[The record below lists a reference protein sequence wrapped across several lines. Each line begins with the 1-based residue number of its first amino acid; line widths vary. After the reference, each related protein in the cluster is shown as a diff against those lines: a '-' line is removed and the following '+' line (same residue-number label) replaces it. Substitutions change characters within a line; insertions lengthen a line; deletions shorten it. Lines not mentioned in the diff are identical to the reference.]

1 MHFDDRLDT
10 VLSQPPSGKAMVRI
24 QYRQLLDL
32 LGTTVPQAS
41 GEALDAAFL
50 RLAELADGIPAV
62 ERAAMIQEPGLRLR
76 SPVLVAHLARDEPA
90 VADAVIGKA
99 SLTEDQ
105 WLDLIPALPAHA
117 RGLLRHRRDLDA
129 SAEALLDR
137 LGATYRPLPYA
148 KADVGA
154 KPAPPAEEPIAEIG
168 AIVRRIEA
176 FRRTRAQNEAS
187 GTHGD
192 TPRLPLDD
200 ESYCPPLR
208 PVETFDFTTDVE
220 GRIDW
225 AEPSVAPMV
234 IGFNLPTLGG
244 PGTSVIGQVA
254 TGFRYRQ
261 PLRGVA
267 LTLAGAPSISGNW
280 LIDAVPRFDQLGG
293 GFTGYCGRM
302 RRLVAIEP
310 ASAMP
315 APAIGE
321 ADRMRQM
328 LHELRTPVNAI
339 QGFAEV
345 LLYQLYG
352 PTPQEYRALAATI
365 ASDAARILAGFDELD
380 RLVRLDS
387 GALRLD
393 PGKADL
399 GSLLD
404 VLLVRLMPVL
414 EPRQSAFALTLD
426 EDLNVA
432 MGRDDTERLLWR
444 LLATLASATAPG
456 EILRLR
462 GRKRDGTVRLTMRL
476 PASLATRDD
485 EALLRGSVPA
495 TGQTLSA
502 GMFGIG
508 FALRLAAA
516 EARAAGGTLERRGE
530 RLRLSLP
537 ALTDSADGNSHL
549 GNGAKG
555 AGVA

>member
-1 MHFDDRLDT
+1 
-10 VLSQPPSGKAMVRI
+10 
-24 QYRQLLDL
+24 
-32 LGTTVPQAS
+32 
-41 GEALDAAFL
+41 
-50 RLAELADGIPAV
+50 
-62 ERAAMIQEPGLRLR
+62 
-76 SPVLVAHLARDEPA
+76 
-90 VADAVIGKA
+90 
-99 SLTEDQ
+99 
-105 WLDLIPALPAHA
+105 
-117 RGLLRHRRDLDA
+117 
-129 SAEALLDR
+129 
-137 LGATYRPLPYA
+137 
-148 KADVGA
+148 
-154 KPAPPAEEPIAEIG
+154 
-168 AIVRRIEA
+168 
-176 FRRTRAQNEAS
+176 
-187 GTHGD
+187 
-192 TPRLPLDD
+192 
-200 ESYCPPLR
+200 
-208 PVETFDFTTDVE
+208 
-220 GRIDW
+220 
-225 AEPSVAPMV
+225 
-234 IGFNLPTLGG
+234 
-244 PGTSVIGQVA
+244 
-254 TGFRYRQ
+254 
-261 PLRGVA
+261 
-267 LTLAGAPSISGNW
+267 
-280 LIDAVPRFDQLGG
+280 
-293 GFTGYCGRM
+293 
-302 RRLVAIEP
+302 
-310 ASAMP
+310 MP

-414 EPRQSAFALTLD
+414 EPRQSAFAPTLD

-537 ALTDSADGNSHL
+537 ALTDSADSNSHL

-555 AGVA
+555 AGIA